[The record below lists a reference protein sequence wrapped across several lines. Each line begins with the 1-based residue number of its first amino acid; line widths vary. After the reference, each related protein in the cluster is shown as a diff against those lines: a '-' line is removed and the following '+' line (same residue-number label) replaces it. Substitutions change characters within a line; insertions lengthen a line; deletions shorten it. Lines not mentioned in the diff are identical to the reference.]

1 MNHRRSIA
9 IFLCLT
15 LLLVS
20 GLAGFS
26 VGQPSQ
32 GVFAADTDPNTPDGP
47 QKVYLPLVST
57 DNNNPANNNPANDNT
72 KTIHAAATGSSGIM
86 CSTSSSPNPSFTFTA
101 SADYIAM
108 PDGNTIW
115 TWSYSPSGGAFQFP
129 GPVLCVNQGDN
140 VTIVLNNSLP
150 EATSIMFLGVDNV
163 QANGALAQP
172 QVDGGGALTS
182 LTNSAAAN
190 GGSVTYSFTAGK
202 PGTYL
207 YESGTDVGKQV
218 QMGLYGA
225 LIVRP
230 KDSGGTL
237 HADWAYANG
246 TQPVGQFLPNTEYV
260 MLLSEI
266 DPNLHSAIELGQPY
280 DVTTLHP
287 RYWLINGRAFPDTI
301 AANNAPWLPAQPYS
315 ALVHVKVTDPLVNA
329 TQPPALVRYLN
340 AGSLGHP
347 FHPHAQN
354 GRVIARDATPLI
366 NATGND
372 LSYETFAFTIGSGQT
387 WDQLYTY
394 EDQEHFDPASNPV
407 PVTMPQLQN
416 LVFKDA
422 ATYYSGSPYLGK
434 KGQLPVGTTSY
445 NECGEFYMVW
455 HSHALNE
462 VANYDAGFGGMLT
475 LERIDPLVPAANTTC
490 TP

>member
-1 MNHRRSIA
+1 MKHRRSIG
-9 IFLCLT
+9 IFICLA
-15 LLLVS
+15 LV
-20 GLAGFS
+20 LVFAQAGFPGVQS
-26 VGQPSQ
+26 SRA
-32 GVFAADTDPNTPDGP
+32 VFAADTDPNVPDGQP
-47 QKVYLPLVST
+47 KIYLPLISAN
-57 DNNNPANNNPANDNT
+57 DNPANNNNN
-72 KTIHAAATGSSGIM
+72 KLVHAAANGSSGIL
-86 CSTSSSPNPSFTFTA
+86 CTTSSGPNPSFTLKA

-108 PDGNTIW
+108 PDGNTIF
-115 TWSYSPSGGAFQFP
+115 TWSYSLDGGSFQFP

-150 EATSIMFLGVDNV
+150 EATSMLFLGIDGVLV
-163 QANGALAQP
+163 NGAAAQP
-172 QVDGGGALTS
+172 EFNGPGGALSS
-182 LTNSAAAN
+182 LTNSAAATN
-190 GGSVTYSFTAGK
+190 GTVTYNFTADK

-225 LIVRP
+225 LVVRP
-230 KDSGGTL
+230 AG
-237 HADWAYANG
+237 HPDWAYTNASG
-246 TQPVGQFLPNTEYV
+246 GAVGQFLPANEYV

-266 DPNLHSAIELGQPY
+266 DPNLHSAVELGQAY

-301 AANNAPWLPAQPYS
+301 AANNAAWLPAQPYS
-315 ALVHVKVTDPLVNA
+315 ALVHIKVTDPPSS
-329 TQPPALVRYLN
+329 QPPALVRYLD
-340 AGSLGHP
+340 AGSLSHP

-354 GRVIARDATPLI
+354 GRVIARDATPLVDG
-366 NATGND
+366 ASND

-394 EDQEHFDPASNPV
+394 EDQEHFNPTSNPV

-416 LVFKDA
+416 LVFKDN
-422 ATYYSGSPYLGK
+422 ATYYSGSPYLGQ
-434 KGQLPVGTTSY
+434 KGQLPVGVTSF

-475 LERIDPLVPAANTTC
+475 LERIDPLTPASGTTC
-490 TP
+490 SQ